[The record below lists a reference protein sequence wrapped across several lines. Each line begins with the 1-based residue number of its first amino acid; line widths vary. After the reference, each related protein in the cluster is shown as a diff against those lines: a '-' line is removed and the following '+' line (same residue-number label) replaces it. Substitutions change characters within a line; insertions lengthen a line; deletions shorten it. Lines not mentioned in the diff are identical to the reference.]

1 MQPEFLKIVAML
13 CGRILTYPCCFH
25 EKKSKVWLVSYLVRE
40 SDSRYNVLSTFNN
53 FFMQRTLGIGTIL
66 LDIAGTQNSV
76 HTFFFFFEVFLIGSQ
91 HIKRLREESKY
102 FEDLLLSD
110 TATLRYKD

>member
-1 MQPEFLKIVAML
+1 MVAML

-25 EKKSKVWLVSYLVRE
+25 EKASKVWLVSYLMRE

-76 HTFFFFFEVFLIGSQ
+76 HTQVFLIGSQ
-91 HIKRLREESKY
+91 HIQRLREENKY
-102 FEDLLLSD
+102 FEDFIV
-110 TATLRYKD
+110 K

>member
-1 MQPEFLKIVAML
+1 MVAML

-25 EKKSKVWLVSYLVRE
+25 EKASKVWLVSYVVRE

-53 FFMQRTLGIGTIL
+53 FFTQRTLGIGTIL
-66 LDIAGTQNSV
+66 LDIEGTQNSV
-76 HTFFFFFEVFLIGSQ
+76 HTCFFFFFQVFLIGSQ
-91 HIKRLREESKY
+91 HIQRLRKENKY

-110 TATLRYKD
+110 TATLRYED